1 MDVEVTGIKKAYSR
15 KKVLADISFSVDA
28 GSCVAILG
36 SNGSGKSTLLSI
48 LAGVR
53 KADGGS
59 FYVHGRP
66 NEICQQ
72 ADGCL
77 VREQGKKH
85 PSSIRGTD
93 LLRHSGQIPK
103 VLGYVPQGDPLME
116 ELNAWDNLRMWYDR
130 ETLRRELSVGAL
142 KLLGIDSFLKTPV
155 RRMSGGMKKRLSI
168 GCAVVSH
175 PGILVLDEPSA
186 ALDPVCKENIRAFL
200 DVYRKEGGIV
210 LMATHDAQD
219 LELCNVCYILRG
231 GVLHPWQYDGDFH
244 RLAGELCEKNL

>member
-1 MDVEVTGIKKAYSR
+1 MQIEVTGIKKAYAR
-15 KKVLADISFSVDA
+15 KKVLTNISFSAEA

-53 KADGGS
+53 RADGGS
-59 FYVHGRP
+59 FFY
-66 NEICQQ
+66 
-72 ADGCL
+72 
-77 VREQGKKH
+77 QG
-85 PSSIRGTD
+85 ID
-93 LLRHSGQIPK
+93 LLRHPGLIPRA
-103 VLGYVPQGDPLME
+103 LGYVPQGDPLME

-130 ETLRRELSVGAL
+130 ETLKRELSEGAL
-142 KLLGIDSFLKTPV
+142 KLLGIDGFLKTPV

-168 GCAVVSH
+168 GCAVVAH

-200 DVYRKEGGIV
+200 EAYRGGGGIV

-219 LELCNVCYILRG
+219 LELCNEYYILRDG
-231 GVLHPWQYDGDFH
+231 MLHPWQYDGDFH
-244 RLAGELCEKNL
+244 KLAEKLA